1 MVLWGLSGIDRTRVE
16 SMEARLKQD
25 VLREAAKYGNQIMV
39 AHEDDNFQ
47 VIQTWEAVTEAD
59 VQTPLDVYQEL
70 AGD

>member
-1 MVLWGLSGIDRTRVE
+1 MLSGIDRTRVE

-47 VIQTWEAVTEAD
+47 VIQTWEAVTEHD
-59 VQTPLDVYQEL
+59 VQTPSDVYQEL
-70 AGD
+70 AGK